1 MAIKSCHE
9 CGHSVSTE
17 AKACPQCGAAP
28 KKSGSRMKIAVI
40 GIAVV
45 AVGLMASRPDD
56 STTSPAAEPTYPRA
70 EISTVARSMI
80 RAAAKDAD
88 SLKFRNE
95 FTARAGIYCGEVNGK
110 NSFGGYAGFK
120 RFIANGKTV
129 LFDDESTRDFAKAW
143 GEFCAAPRSAAG

>member
-1 MAIKSCHE
+1 MALVACHE
-9 CGHSVSTE
+9 CGHSVSAE
-17 AKACPQCGAAP
+17 ANACPHCGAAP
-28 KKSGSRMKIAVI
+28 KKPASRMRIAVI
-40 GIAVV
+40 GIVVV
-45 AVGLMASRPDD
+45 AVGLMASRPDGD
-56 STTSPAAEPTYPRA
+56 ASAPAAEPTYPRA

-95 FTARAGIYCGEVNGK
+95 FTAQAGIYCGEVNGK

-129 LFDDESTRDFAKAW
+129 LFDDESTRDFSKTW
-143 GEFCAAPRSAAG
+143 REFCAAPRSASG

>member
-1 MAIKSCHE
+1 MALITCRE
-9 CGHSVSTE
+9 CGYKLSTE

-28 KKSGSRMKIAVI
+28 KKSGSRMRIAVI
-40 GIAVV
+40 GIVV
-45 AVGLMASRPDD
+45 VDVGLMASRPDGD
-56 STTSPAAEPTYPRA
+56 ASAPAAEPTYPRA

-110 NSFGGYAGFK
+110 N
-120 RFIANGKTV
+120 
-129 LFDDESTRDFAKAW
+129 
-143 GEFCAAPRSAAG
+143 